1 MLKLCLVGLGNPGA
15 KYNGTKHNIGKEWLL
30 KLSESHCSDFV
41 AKSSI
46 EADITYSQAEEIL
59 WVIPDNYVNNSG
71 RTVSKLLKNI
81 NLPNNKIIIFHDDLD
96 LNPGEVRLKEGGG
109 HGGHNGLKDIF
120 EKTGTKDYLR
130 IRIGIGHPGN
140 KDLVSDWVL
149 NKFHPT
155 DRKYVDEAYD
165 LFNMNFNTLCAQEF
179 SKLQKQLHT
188 KKYGI

>member
-1 MLKLCLVGLGNPGA
+1 MLKLCLIGLGNPGA
-15 KYNGTKHNIGKEWLL
+15 KYNGTRHNIGKEWLL
-30 KLSESHCSDFV
+30 KLSESHCSNFV

-140 KDLVSDWVL
+140 KDLVSSWVL

-155 DRKYVDEAYD
+155 DKKYIDEAYD
-165 LFNMNFNTLCAQEF
+165 LFSMNFSTLCAQDF
-179 SKLQKQLHT
+179 SKLQKEFHT
-188 KKYGI
+188 K

>member
-15 KYNGTKHNIGKEWLL
+15 KYNGTRHNIGKEWLL
-30 KLSESHCSDFV
+30 KLSESHCSNFV

-140 KDLVSDWVL
+140 KVDVTDWVL
-149 NKFHPT
+149 GKFKTAEKDLIIKSFYKFNHVCLLYTSPSPR
-155 DRKYVDEAYD
+155 DR
-165 LFNMNFNTLCAQEF
+165 
-179 SKLQKQLHT
+179 
-188 KKYGI
+188 G